1 MDKDS
6 RGEQK
11 DWMKI
16 SGEDWGVLG
25 WAICRVL
32 SSSLVDPYDIPW
44 MVEICFLLGR

>member
-16 SGEDWGVLG
+16 SGEDWGESLVGLF
-25 WAICRVL
+25 AEC
-32 SSSLVDPYDIPW
+32 SLVDPYDF
-44 MVEICFLLGR
+44 IC

>member
-16 SGEDWGVLG
+16 SCEDQGVLG
-25 WAICRVL
+25 WAICRMV
-32 SSSLVDPYDIPW
+32 SSSLVDPYDMPW
-44 MVEICFLLGR
+44 MVDIHVLPGP